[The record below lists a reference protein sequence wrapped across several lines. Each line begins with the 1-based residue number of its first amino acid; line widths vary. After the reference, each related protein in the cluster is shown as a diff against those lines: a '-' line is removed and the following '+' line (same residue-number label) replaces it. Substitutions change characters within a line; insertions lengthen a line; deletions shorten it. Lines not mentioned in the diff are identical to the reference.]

1 MAQSNKSKDSPKRH
15 GDKMN
20 QSPRDQS
27 MGEAERERERPSAED
42 LDTESFTEGHAALQ
56 TGAGETDQ
64 ERQQRRAA
72 GPPNPERE
80 PEITGEEAF
89 DPAKRGR
96 QAEALEREDFLDTAE
111 EEGVGP
117 EGSRVQRDMHGLQGG
132 RVEERDQDIARGRS
146 SGMSGS
152 DSQRAQH
159 RGGNRGSGATG
170 GQRSHGGRKS
180 TKR

>member
-20 QSPRDQS
+20 QSPRDKS
-27 MGEAERERERPSAED
+27 MGEAGRERPRAED
-42 LDTESFTEGHAALQ
+42 LDTESFTEGQDATLQ
-56 TGAGETDQ
+56 AGPSETDQ
-64 ERQQRRAA
+64 ERQRSAA
-72 GPPNPERE
+72 GPPIPERE

-117 EGSRVQRDMHGLQGG
+117 EGTRVQRDMHGLQGG